1 MNRVILLLLGL
12 VVLNNSVLACVP
24 AVAIKYIVKHRL
36 EHFND
41 DIDITEPVRITKE
54 DLEDYFN
61 ANKNP
66 SFRIGLD
73 RMILQQ
79 LRIQHLKKQQLKNQK
94 ARQKIR
100 KLMSQK

>member
-36 EHFND
+36 ENFND

-61 ANKNP
+61 ADKNP
-66 SFRIGLD
+66 SFRI
-73 RMILQQ
+73 RT
-79 LRIQHLKKQQLKNQK
+79 
-94 ARQKIR
+94 RQNDTSKS
-100 KLMSQK
+100 LSEALLFAEYVLPVF

>member
-41 DIDITEPVRITKE
+41 EIDITEPVRITKE

-61 ANKNP
+61 ADKNP
-66 SFRIGLD
+66 SFRI
-73 RMILQQ
+73 RT
-79 LRIQHLKKQQLKNQK
+79 
-94 ARQKIR
+94 RQNDTGKSLSEALLFAEHVIPVF
-100 KLMSQK
+100 

>member
-41 DIDITEPVRITKE
+41 DDIDITEPVRITKE
-54 DLEDYFN
+54 DLENYFN
-61 ANKNP
+61 ADKNP
-66 SFRIGLD
+66 SFRI
-73 RMILQQ
+73 RT
-79 LRIQHLKKQQLKNQK
+79 
-94 ARQKIR
+94 RQNDTGNS
-100 KLMSQK
+100 LS

>member
-12 VVLNNSVLACVP
+12 VVLNSSVLACVP

-36 EHFND
+36 ENFND

-61 ANKNP
+61 ADKNP
-66 SFRIGLD
+66 SFRI
-73 RMILQQ
+73 RT
-79 LRIQHLKKQQLKNQK
+79 
-94 ARQKIR
+94 RQNDTSKS
-100 KLMSQK
+100 LSEALLFAEHVLPVF